1 MFREMRRAG
10 QALAAGDCEEILQKH
25 GEGVLAVLGDDGY
38 PYAVPLNY
46 VYWDGKLVMHG
57 ARAGHKVD
65 AMRECDKVSFCVID
79 EKTVVP
85 EEYSTAYRSVIVF
98 GRVKILTEPEEMLLY
113 LDALGAKFTK
123 DDAAARMAYMK
134 PHLAGVAIY
143 VLSPEHVSGK
153 EGRLLAAERK
163 RPCTSTD

>member
-10 QALAAGDCEEILQKH
+10 QALSPEACEEILRRH
-25 GEGVLAVLGDDGY
+25 GEGVLAVAGDDGY

-46 VYWDGKLVMHG
+46 AYVDGKLVMHG

-65 AMRECDKVSFCVID
+65 AMRASDKVSFCVMD

-98 GRVKILTEPEEMLLY
+98 GRVQILTEAEEIFPY
-113 LDALGAKFTK
+113 LDALGMKFTK
-123 DDAAARMAYMK
+123 DDAAARLAYIK
-134 PHLAGVAIY
+134 PHLSQVAVY
-143 VLSPEHVSGK
+143 VLTPEHISGK
-153 EGRLLAAERK
+153 EGRLLTAKRK
-163 RPCTSTD
+163 QECISTA

>member
-10 QALAAGDCEEILQKH
+10 QALSADVCDEILRRCE
-25 GEGVLAVLGDDGY
+25 EGVLAVSGDDGY

-46 VYWDGKLVMHG
+46 VYGDGKLVMHG

-65 AMRECDKVSFCVID
+65 AMRSCDKVSFCVID

-98 GRVKILTEPEEMLLY
+98 GRVKILTEPEEMLPY

-123 DDAAARMAYMK
+123 DDAAARLAYMK
-134 PHLAGVAIY
+134 PQLPGVAIY
-143 VLSPEHVSGK
+143 VLTPEHISGK
-153 EGRLLAAERK
+153 EGRLLAAK
-163 RPCTSTD
+163 RRRACTSTD

>member
-10 QALAAGDCEEILQKH
+10 QALSAGECEEILRKH
-25 GEGVLAVLGDDGY
+25 GEGVLAVSGDDGY

-65 AMRECDKVSFCVID
+65 AMRACDKVSFCVID

-98 GRVKILTEPEEMLLY
+98 GRVKILTEPEEMIPY